1 MVTDDQDASA
11 DASRGSRDELPTLE
25 TPTEV
30 AEEEEEEEEEDDDET
45 QVPPQS
51 RKHKEILDYN

>member
-1 MVTDDQDASA
+1 MVTDDEDASA
-11 DASRGSRDELPTLE
+11 GASRGSRDEELPPLE

-30 AEEEEEEEEEDDDET
+30 AEEEEEEEEDDDET

-51 RKHKEILDYN
+51 RKHNRF